1 MISSNIKL
9 HELSTGRPPLVATAM
24 TMLKQ
29 YLFQCV
35 PLTSNARSPAFH

>member
-35 PLTSNARSPAFH
+35 SRPSLTLSLSAL